1 MKTWSKAASV
11 GVVLGVALF
20 VAAGLAVL
28 IAAKSNESDLKAGP
42 IDSSVATPAEQLGKA
57 FAMVAAHVRPTV
69 VSVYSEKMVKV
80 QAPEFQNPFGDD
92 FFRQFFGQQ
101 FPQGQQRPQRQPQP
115 RPREYSVPQ
124 RGMGS
129 GMIIDKQG
137 HVLTNYHVVRDL
149 DEIKVQLA
157 DKRTFEAEI
166 VSTDPQTDVA
176 VIRMKGSMPEDLP
189 AVEFGDS
196 DAIDVGNLVMAIGA
210 PFGYAQTVTTGIIS
224 AKGRSGIGIN
234 AYEDFLQTD
243 AAINP
248 GNSGGPLVN
257 MRGEVI
263 GMNSAIATSIG
274 QFAGVG
280 FAIPIN
286 MVKGILPTLLKGEK
300 VTRGMLGVAIQEVT
314 PELAKQ
320 FGLSEAKGAL
330 VSQVNPDSAAAK
342 AGVKAGD
349 VIVRYDGK
357 EVQNSTSLR
366 NMVAATAP
374 GTEVKL
380 GIIRSGKEETL
391 TVRVGKLTQQ
401 MTAAATPE
409 EQGGGVLGKLG
420 LSVQTLTPDLAKQF
434 GAQGAEGA
442 VITDVQEGSP
452 ASLAGLQPGD
462 LVVEADRQKVASA
475 DDLEQALSKAK
486 DKDTVLLLIKRK
498 GASLFVVLHVK

>member
-1 MKTWSKAASV
+1 MRAWSKAVSV
-11 GVVLGVALF
+11 GVAMGVALF
-20 VAAGLAVL
+20 VAAGLVAL
-28 IAAKSNESDLKAGP
+28 IAARSGAGDLKSGP
-42 IDSSVATPAEQLGKA
+42 IDPAVTAPAEQLGKA
-57 FAMVAAHVRPTV
+57 YAMVAAHVRPTV
-69 VSVYSEKMVKV
+69 VSVYSERIVKF
-80 QAPEFQNPFGDD
+80 QAPEFGSPFGDD

-101 FPQGQQRPQRQPQP
+101 FQQNQPQQPRQRQFQQRQQ
-115 RPREYSVPQ
+115 
-124 RGMGS
+124 GMGS
-129 GMIIDKQG
+129 GMIIDEQG
-137 HVLTNYHVVRDL
+137 HVLTNYHVVRDV

-176 VIRMKGSMPEDLP
+176 VIRMKGSVPGDLP

-196 DAIDVGNLVMAIGA
+196 DAIEVGDLVMAIGA
-210 PFGYAQTVTTGIIS
+210 PFGFAQTVTTGIIS
-224 AKGRSGIGIN
+224 AKGRSGVGIN

-257 MRGEVI
+257 MRGQVI
-263 GMNSAIATSIG
+263 GINSAIATSIG

-300 VTRGMLGVAIQEVT
+300 VTRGMLGVMIQEVT
-314 PELAKQ
+314 PELAKEL
-320 FGLSEAKGAL
+320 GLSEAKGAL
-330 VSQVNPDSAAAK
+330 VSQVNADSPAAK
-342 AGVKAGD
+342 AGVKPGD
-349 VIVRYDGK
+349 VIVRYDGR
-357 EVQNSTSLR
+357 EVESTTHLR

-374 GTEVKL
+374 GTEAKL
-380 GIIRSGKEETL
+380 VVIRNGKEETL
-391 TVRVGKLTQQ
+391 TVTVVKLTPEK
-401 MTAAATPE
+401 MAAGTPSE
-409 EQGGGVLGKLG
+409 EGGVLSKLG
-420 LSVQTLTPDLAKQF
+420 MAVQTLTPDLAKQF

-462 LVVEADRQKVASA
+462 VIVEADRQKVTSA
-475 DDLEQALSKAK
+475 DDLQEALGKAK

-498 GASLFVVLHVK
+498 GASLFVVLHLK